1 MRIQLTFIITHIYVI
16 LRETLFKIHF
26 WNVLSGV
33 FSYFL
38 HKNINLKKIGSPSF
52 KTQI

>member
-1 MRIQLTFIITHIYVI
+1 MSFQESFH
-16 LRETLFKIHF
+16 
-26 WNVLSGV
+26 V
-33 FSYFL
+33 FFL

>member
-1 MRIQLTFIITHIYVI
+1 MQIQLTFFITHIYVI
-16 LRETLFKIHF
+16 LREKLFKIHF
-26 WNVLSGV
+26 SNVLSGV
-33 FSYFL
+33 LSFFL

>member
-1 MRIQLTFIITHIYVI
+1 MSFQESF
-16 LRETLFKIHF
+16 HF
-26 WNVLSGV
+26 
-33 FSYFL
+33 FL